1 MNEIIREEAIREVQ
15 FYTWFINRDKY
26 LEQVVNKI
34 YNDHE
39 AQLKLASDV
48 YSTDKMHMYQE
59 LKAKDEEIR
68 RLNNLYANTIKDSGD
83 MLMEI
88 ERLKEELKAK
98 DEEIRRLNNLY
109 ANAIKE
115 LRKEL
120 GEAVMEIDRLNEAYT
135 AITNNF
141 ECALMEI
148 DRLKE
153 KK

>member
-15 FYTWFINRDKY
+15 FYAWFINRDKY

-34 YNDHE
+34 YNYHE
-39 AQLKLASDV
+39 AQLK
-48 YSTDKMHMYQE
+48 
-59 LKAKDEEIR
+59 AKEIK
-68 RLNNLYANTIKDSGD
+68 RLNNLYADTI
-83 MLMEI
+83 
-88 ERLKEELKAK
+88 
-98 DEEIRRLNNLY
+98 
-109 ANAIKE
+109 
-115 LRKEL
+115 KEL

-153 KK
+153 KKHNG